1 MKKALILGGI
11 LASMIVVGQGGWRSA
26 NAQGGNTYRVAE
38 TGQEKFIREQKE
50 ATDRA
55 NAQADRIRAEK
66 AAADAD
72 RERVRDN
79 QGPREG
85 DADRGGKDD

>member
-1 MKKALILGGI
+1 M
-11 LASMIVVGQGGWRSA
+11 
-26 NAQGGNTYRVAE
+26 AE
-38 TGQEKFIREQKE
+38 TDQEKFIREQKE

-72 RERVRDN
+72 HERIKDN

-85 DADRGGKDD
+85 DGGKDD